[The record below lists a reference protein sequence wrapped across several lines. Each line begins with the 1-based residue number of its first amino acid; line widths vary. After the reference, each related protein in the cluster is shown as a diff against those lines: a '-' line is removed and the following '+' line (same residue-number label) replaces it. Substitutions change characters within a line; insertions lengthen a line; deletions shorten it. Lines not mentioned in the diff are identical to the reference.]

1 MGTRAIYTRDK
12 VDGKWLPYRN
22 ITAKGVRN
30 SQEAGPFFIN
40 IQIDDNNGGKKAKWQ
55 RLDGATDI
63 DTAKKLANKYD
74 SIQEATAKGLTLLD
88 STDGTTTVESAV
100 EQYLRLHRND
110 RPKTV
115 QQYTT
120 ALDSLKIFPKGF
132 TVKQLATANALD
144 KVLQSLEA
152 AGYEKKTIQTR
163 MGVVFSMLKK
173 HGNET
178 GIAYASQLVKVA
190 KPVSAKD
197 KAYANEE
204 IDTLWANMDAEEDL
218 RYSFFLTTGCRE
230 QEVMHATWDDIDCD
244 NQTYNVTGNGK
255 QDANFV
261 PKNHEERM
269 APLSTEL
276 CELLEKRRKAAGAN
290 DRWVFP
296 NADGNPDGHFLRKLK
311 SIAKKAGLN
320 CGRCKTTI
328 SAGRYRNTQGAEKIN
343 VTCKSHPVCE
353 KHYLHRLR
361 KTAATRWLRA
371 GFDLETIRVWLGHK
385 SLAVTQLYLQDESKT
400 SKSVQAKFDS
410 AIKINRKNAA

>member
-1 MGTRAIYTRDK
+1 VQTRAIYVREKRETGWR
-12 VDGKWLPYRN
+12 YRN
-22 ITAKGVRN
+22 ITKKGTRN
-30 SQEAGPFFIN
+30 SHESGPFYIN
-40 IQIDDNNGGKKAKWQ
+40 ILVNDKPKWHP
-55 RLDGATDI
+55 LEASDVDG
-63 DTAKKLANKYD
+63 AKKLADKYD
-74 SIQEATAKGLTLLD
+74 AAQNATANGLTVIE
-88 STDGTTTVESAV
+88 STDGTTTLKSAV
-100 EQYLRLHRND
+100 EQYLKLHRND

-120 ALDSLKIFPKGF
+120 ALASLNILPNGF
-132 TVKQLATANALD
+132 TVKQLATQNALD

-152 AGYEKKTIQTR
+152 EGYSKKTIHTR
-163 MGVVFSMLKK
+163 MGIVFSLLKK
-173 HGNET
+173 FKKET
-178 GIAYASQLVKVA
+178 GVEYASELVSIP
-190 KPVSAKD
+190 KPVSSRP
-197 KAYANEE
+197 KAYSNDDV
-204 IDTLWANMDAEEDL
+204 DTLWANMDGEEDL
-218 RYSFFLTTGCRE
+218 RYLFFLTTGCRE

-276 CELLEKRRKAAGAN
+276 CELLEKRRKSAGAN

-328 SAGRYRNTQGAEKIN
+328 SAGRYRNVQGAEKID

-400 SKSVQAKFDS
+400 SKGVQARFDG